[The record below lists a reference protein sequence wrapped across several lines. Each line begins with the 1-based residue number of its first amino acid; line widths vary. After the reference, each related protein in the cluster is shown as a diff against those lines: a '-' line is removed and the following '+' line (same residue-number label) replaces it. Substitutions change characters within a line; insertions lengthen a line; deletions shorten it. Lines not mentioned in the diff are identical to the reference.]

1 MIFTTIITFVLGY
14 FIGAF
19 PTAYLLLKRKGVDIT
34 EKGSGNVGALN
45 ASRVGSKAIG
55 VTVFIIDALKGFL
68 AVKIA
73 LLLFGNTFLIGG
85 TALLAAVLGHCFS
98 VYIKFKGG
106 RGLATALGG
115 SLIIAPQLPAL
126 WILLWLIAF
135 IYKRNVHFANGSATF
150 LLMLLSIF
158 SGKVLYKYS
167 AIKPNSIAEF
177 VIISSLTLFIIL
189 IKHYKPLKEYFTS
202 QKINRG
208 FHE

>member
-1 MIFTTIITFVLGY
+1 MIFTIIITFILGY
-14 FIGAF
+14 LIGAF

-34 EKGSGNVGALN
+34 EEGSGNVGALN
-45 ASRVGSKAIG
+45 ATRVGSKAIG
-55 VTVFIIDALKGFL
+55 AAVLFIDALKGFL

-73 LLLFGNTFLIGG
+73 LVLFGNSFLIGG
-85 TALLAAVLGHCFS
+85 TALFAAVSGHCFS

-115 SLIIAPQLPAL
+115 SLVIAPQLPVL

-135 IYKRNVHFANGSATF
+135 VYKRNVHFANGSATF
-150 LLMLLSIF
+150 LLILLAIF
-158 SGKVLYKYS
+158 SGKILYKYS

-177 VIISSLTLFIIL
+177 IVISSLTLFVIL